1 MSGELVLGIE
11 SSCDET
17 AAAVV
22 RDGREILSSVVK
34 SQAAMHATF
43 GGVVPELAGR
53 AHLDDIQPAIDEA
66 LDAAGVTLDDLD
78 GGTSTQ
84 TITIEVLNRA
94 PRISD

>member
-1 MSGELVLGIE
+1 MSDALVLGIE

-22 RDGREILSSVVK
+22 RGGREILSSVVK

-66 LDAAGVTLDDLD
+66 LEEAGVTLDDVD
-78 GGTSTQ
+78 A
-84 TITIEVLNRA
+84 IA
-94 PRISD
+94 